1 MSAGALERRARRAE
15 RSFDWQARD
24 AQGRLQRGRSRAWGE
39 NQLRALL
46 RRRGLRS
53 LELRAVKDARIRP
66 VSRGDVAQMTRQLSA
81 LLRAGLPLL
90 QALQLLARSQTH
102 SGVIDLLERLHADL
116 ENGMTLAAA
125 LRRQGAVFGT
135 LYIALI
141 EAGEASGRLDVLLE
155 RLAVHLDKSAALAR
169 RVRTALFYPAVVL
182 AVALGVLAVIMVVV
196 VPTFETVFASFGA
209 DLPWAT
215 QQLIALSR
223 WSTQWGPAVLALALA
238 GAVLVQRSW
247 RRRARWVQG
256 LDDALLG
263 LPLWGPVLRQAAVA
277 LWARTLATLLAAGLP
292 LTEALHWVRG
302 ACGHRAYAQATM
314 RVRDQVARGTSLRLA
329 MARESLFSPLLQQM
343 AAIGEESGTLEELL
357 QRAADFEETQ
367 LDERI
372 AYWSGLLEPA
382 TVVLLGLLIGAV
394 VLALYLPIFQMGQI
408 V

>member
-1 MSAGALERRARRAE
+1 MSAGALQRRSRRFE

-24 AQGRLQRGRSRAWGE
+24 AQGQLQRGRSRASGE

-46 RRRGLRS
+46 RRRGLSS
-53 LELRAVKDARIRP
+53 LELREVKVARIRP
-66 VSRGDVAQMTRQLSA
+66 VRSSDVAQLTRQLAA

-90 QALQLLARSQTH
+90 QALQLMARSQTH
-102 SGVIDLLERLHADL
+102 SGVINLLERLHADL
-116 ENGMTLAAA
+116 ENGMTLAAG
-125 LRRQGAVFGT
+125 LRRQGPVFSA

-155 RLAVHLDKSAALAR
+155 RLAAHLDKSAALTR
-169 RVRTALFYPAVVL
+169 RVRSAMFYPAVVL
-182 AVALGVLAVIMVVV
+182 AVALGVLAIIMVVV
-196 VPTFETVFASFGA
+196 VPTFENVFASFGA

-215 QQLIALSR
+215 QQLIAISR
-223 WSTQWGPAVLALALA
+223 WTTQFGLAVLALALA
-238 GAVLVQRSW
+238 GAVLWQRAW
-247 RRRARWVQG
+247 RSRWARR

-263 LPLWGPVLRQAAVA
+263 LPLWGPLLRQSAVA
-277 LWARTLATLLAAGLP
+277 RWARTLATLLAAGLP

-302 ACGHRAYAQATM
+302 ACGHQAYAQATL
-314 RVRDQVARGTSLRLA
+314 RVRDQVARGSSLRLA
-329 MARESLFSPLLQQM
+329 MSREALFSPLLQQM
-343 AAIGEESGTLEELL
+343 AAIGEESGTLDELL
-357 QRAADFEETQ
+357 QRAADFEEAQ

>member
-1 MSAGALERRARRAE
+1 MSAGALERRSRRVE

-24 AQGRLQRGRSRAWGE
+24 AQGQLQRGRSRAWGE

-53 LELRAVKDARIRP
+53 LELRAVHAARIRA
-66 VSRGDVAQMTRQLSA
+66 VRSDDVAQLTRQLAA

-102 SGVIDLLERLHADL
+102 SGVVDLLERLHADL

-125 LRRQGAVFGT
+125 LRRQGAVFGP

-155 RLAVHLDKSAALAR
+155 RLAAHLDKSAALAR

-182 AVALGVLAVIMVVV
+182 AVALGVLAVIMVAV
-196 VPTFETVFASFGA
+196 VPTFENVFASFGA

-215 QQLIALSR
+215 QQLISLSR
-223 WSTQWGPAVLALALA
+223 WSIQWGPAVLALALA
-238 GAVLVQRSW
+238 GAVLWQRGW
-247 RRRARWVQG
+247 RPRWAAR
-256 LDDALLG
+256 LDDA
-263 LPLWGPVLRQAAVA
+263 LPLWGPLLRQAAVA
-277 LWARTLATLLAAGLP
+277 RWARTLATLLAAGLP

-302 ACGHRAYAQATM
+302 ACGHQAYAQATL
-314 RVRDQVARGTSLRLA
+314 RVREQVARGNSLRLA
-329 MARESLFSPLLQQM
+329 MSRQSLFGPLLQQM
-343 AAIGEESGTLEELL
+343 AAIGEESGTLDELL
-357 QRAADFEETQ
+357 QRAADFEEAQ

-372 AYWSGLLEPA
+372 AYGSGLIEPA

>member
-1 MSAGALERRARRAE
+1 MRAGALQRRSRRLE

-24 AQGRLQRGRSRAWGE
+24 AQGQLQRGRSRAWGE

-46 RRRGLRS
+46 SRRGLRG
-53 LELRAVKDARIRP
+53 LELREVKVARIRP
-66 VSRGDVAQMTRQLSA
+66 VRASDVAQLTRQLAA

-90 QALQLLARSQTH
+90 QALQLLASSQTH

-125 LRRQGAVFGT
+125 LRRQGTVFGT
-135 LYIALI
+135 LYIALV

-155 RLAVHLDKSAALAR
+155 RLAAHLDKSAALTR
-169 RVRTALFYPAVVL
+169 RVRSAMFYPGVVL
-182 AVALGVLAVIMVVV
+182 AVALGVLAIIMVVV
-196 VPTFETVFASFGA
+196 VPTFENVFASFGA

-215 QQLIALSR
+215 QQLIAISR
-223 WSTQWGPAVLALALA
+223 WSTQWGPAVLALALV
-238 GAVLVQRSW
+238 GAVLWQRGW
-247 RRRARWVQG
+247 RPGWARR

-263 LPLWGPVLRQAAVA
+263 LPLWGPLLRQSAVA
-277 LWARTLATLLAAGLP
+277 RWARTLATLLAAGLP

-302 ACGHRAYAQATM
+302 ACGHPAYARATL
-314 RVRDQVARGTSLRLA
+314 RVREQVARGSSLRLA
-329 MARESLFSPLLQQM
+329 MSREALFGPLLKQM
-343 AAIGEESGTLEELL
+343 AAIGEESGTLDELL

-382 TVVLLGLLIGAV
+382 TVVLLGLLIGSV

>member
-1 MSAGALERRARRAE
+1 MSAGALERRSRRLE

-24 AQGRLQRGRSRAWGE
+24 AQGQLQRGRSRAWGE
-39 NQLRALL
+39 NELRALL
-46 RRRGLRS
+46 RRRGLRG
-53 LELRAVKDARIRP
+53 LQLREVKAARIRP
-66 VSRGDVAQMTRQLSA
+66 VRPSDVAQLTRQLAA

-102 SGVIDLLERLHADL
+102 TGVIDLLERLHADL

-125 LRRQGAVFGT
+125 LRNQGPVFST

-182 AVALGVLAVIMVVV
+182 AVALAVLAVIMVVV
-196 VPTFETVFASFGA
+196 VPTFESVFASFGA

-215 QQLIALSR
+215 QQLTALSR
-223 WSTQWGPAVLALALA
+223 WSIQWGPAVLVLVFA
-238 GAVLVQRSW
+238 GAAVWQRGW
-247 RRRARWVQG
+247 RPRWVRR

-263 LPLWGPVLRQAAVA
+263 LPLWGPLLRQAEVA
-277 LWARTLATLLAAGLP
+277 RWARTLATLLAAGLP

-302 ACGHRAYAQATM
+302 ACAHPAYARATL
-314 RVRDQVARGTSLRLA
+314 RVREQVVRGSSLRLA
-329 MARESLFSPLLQQM
+329 MSRETLFSPLLQQM
-343 AAIGEESGTLEELL
+343 AAIGEESGTLDPLL
-357 QRAADFEETQ
+357 QRAADFEEAQ

-372 AYWSGLLEPA
+372 AYGSGLLEPA
-382 TVVLLGLLIGAV
+382 TVVLLGLLIGGV